1 MAYKMNLSIDELTE
15 NVKSLS
21 SPEVKEGFSKLSV
34 NSVKDNFINI
44 IKNRYFCFEGV
55 AKRSEYWQY
64 ALMLVVIDIVVSVV
78 WTILGIVGLGI
89 VGYILHG
96 VINLALLCPSL
107 GVGARRL
114 HDTGKSGWLQLIAI
128 IPIIGWL
135 IVLVLMLGKS
145 VECECG
151 CGCGCEQK

>member
-1 MAYKMNLSIDELTE
+1 MAYKMNLSIDELTA

-64 ALMLVVIDIVVSVV
+64 VLAIFVCSIVLSIIS
-78 WTILGIVGLGI
+78 TILGIIGLGV
-89 VGYILHG
+89 VGGILQG
-96 VINLALLCPSL
+96 LFNLAILCPSL
-107 GVGARRL
+107 GVAARRL

-128 IPIIGWL
+128 IPVIGWL
-135 IVLVLMLGKS
+135 VVLALMLGKS

-151 CGCGCEQK
+151 CGCEQK